1 MGYYLIPG
9 NIAKNLLRPFFRH
22 GYQILTKVP
31 GNGIKNLL
39 SNCDENMCLSF
50 CKLDSLKIL
59 IGLNHCNCTDKSGFS
74 LSLDIVSTRIKDE
87 L

>member
-9 NIAKNLLRPFFRH
+9 NSA
-22 GYQILTKVP
+22 
-31 GNGIKNLL
+31 KNLL

-50 CKLDSLKIL
+50 YKLDSLKIL
-59 IGLNHCNCTDKSGFS
+59 IGLNHCKCIDRTSNKSGFS
-74 LSLDIVSTRIKDE
+74 LSLDIVPTRIEDE